1 MDYKDFEYAYELEDL
16 AAKTPF
22 CKDCAREE
30 KAASST
36 DSSSSTETEQDME
49 DEAKV
54 ERRETRILT
63 KMMVQNLE
71 KQASLE
77 RKAVKR
83 QRAPSPIEDLEEGK
97 SDGFGS
103 MRNETESE
111 VNRGPLKD
119 GPGDVPDL

>member
-1 MDYKDFEYAYELEDL
+1 MYELEDL
-16 AAKTPF
+16 AAKTPC
-22 CKDCAREE
+22 CKDCTRGE

-36 DSSSSTETEQDME
+36 DSSSSTETDQDTE

-77 RKAVKR
+77 RKVVKR
-83 QRAPSPIEDLEEGK
+83 QRAPSPIEELEEGE

-103 MRNETESE
+103 VRIETEPE

-119 GPGDVPDL
+119 GPEDVLDL